1 MEENDLGAVF
11 RCFENGRA
19 IVEIGRY
26 AERTSTLQH
35 HPTYI
40 RMRFLIPILER
51 DGDDAHAFPLPTD
64 YPRST
69 KYHSS
74 VACFLQMDIA
84 LLQSFYIE
92 LYLFLLL

>member
-1 MEENDLGAVF
+1 M
-11 RCFENGRA
+11 
-19 IVEIGRY
+19 Y
-26 AERTSTLQH
+26 ACVS
-35 HPTYI
+35 
-40 RMRFLIPILER
+40 FIPVLKL
-51 DGDDAHAFPLPTD
+51 DGDDAHALPFPTD